1 MMREQLELCNP
12 YLHVRKT
19 AAAAAAAAWFDLSM
33 RLAEYCTSAE
43 YD

>member
-19 AAAAAAAAWFDLSM
+19 AAAAWFDLSM

>member
-1 MMREQLELCNP
+1 MIREQLELCNP

-19 AAAAAAAAWFDLSM
+19 AAAAAAAWFDLSM